1 MEALVPFSGFSP
13 ESVFQHLDLS
23 PSTLKDY
30 QYYLGQFIQFVED
43 RGLDRDIFL
52 DYKRW
57 LDRNFGFTVST
68 KNKYLT
74 VARIFLRELH
84 RQGMIPFDVTLNIH
98 SFKQSK
104 KHKRDGLTDDE
115 LCRLVDYLTELP
127 NSPQNSRIRCL
138 VGLLLYQGL
147 RQVEIF
153 RLDYE
158 DLDLAHKTM
167 FVRGK
172 GRDDPELID
181 LHPNSVK
188 LMRQYLKTNTVRSG
202 PLFRS
207 NSRSSMGT
215 RLTTR
220 GLRKIVTDV
229 LRKCGIDKNVHS
241 FRHRFTTQMIR
252 NFDGS
257 LLDVCTYT
265 RHKTVDTL
273 MIYYDRIKK
282 TENLPEYYKA
292 FAGVGL

>member
-1 MEALVPFSGFSP
+1 MDTLIPYSGVSSN
-13 ESVFQHLDLS
+13 SVFQHLDLS
-23 PSTLKDY
+23 PATIKDY
-30 QYYLGQFIQFVED
+30 QYYLGQFLQFAED
-43 RGLDRDIFL
+43 HGLNRDIFL

-57 LDRNFGFTVST
+57 LDQNFGFTVST

-84 RQGMIPFDVTLNIH
+84 RQGVLPTDLTLNIH

-104 KHKRDGLTDDE
+104 KHKCDGLTDEE
-115 LCRLVDYLTELP
+115 LSQLVDYLTELP
-127 NSPQNSRIRCL
+127 VSPQNSRVRCL
-138 VGLLLYQGL
+138 TGLLLYQGL
-147 RQVEIF
+147 RQVEIC

-158 DLDLAHKTM
+158 DLDLPHKTM

-188 LMRQYLKTNTVRSG
+188 LLQQYLKTNTIRSG

-220 GLRKIVTDV
+220 GLRKIVTTV

-265 RHKTVDTL
+265 RHRTVETL